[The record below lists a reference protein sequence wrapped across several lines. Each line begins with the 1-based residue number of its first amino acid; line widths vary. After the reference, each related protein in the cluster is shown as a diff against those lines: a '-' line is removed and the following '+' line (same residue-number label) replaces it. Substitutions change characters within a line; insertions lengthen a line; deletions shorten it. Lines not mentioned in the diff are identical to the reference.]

1 MGVNDWRLQHVWKW
15 KVTQVVVMQLR
26 DRILWKQ
33 KEESIMYRL
42 SKNLNIIQKIQSFF
56 SVNDE
61 NRLN

>member
-1 MGVNDWRLQHVWKW
+1 MNDWRLQHVWKW